1 MAPADRLI
9 IARDRVAAAPSGSA
23 AWKLGVHVKPY
34 VWRRDDPDRAAKIAA
49 EYVLSA
55 RQQRAAAAS
64 AAVRRMNV
72 APGSPL
78 VPHPGATLPKGSPP
92 SWDCSAEP

>member
-1 MAPADRLI
+1 MNAYLDYVDRHPE
-9 IARDRVAAAPSGSA
+9 ARH
-23 AWKLGVHVKPY
+23 WY
-34 VWRRDDPDRAAKIAA
+34 IWRRDDPDRAAKIAT
-49 EYVLSA
+49 EYALAA

-72 APGSPL
+72 APGLPL

-92 SWDCSAEP
+92 R